1 MMPLRAKRPRPA
13 PVGGTGLRIR
23 PGRGL
28 RPLSHRGRRG
38 AQAVLNR
45 RSPSCRDI
53 SFDVRERGR
62 RLRDT
67 SGMDLDGVA
76 QAIREA
82 TVIVEQM
89 SAAARPGTVS
99 VSVRD
104 EGAACLYE
112 ASISFGGD

>member
-1 MMPLRAKRPRPA
+1 MPRYF
-13 PVGGTGLRIR
+13 
-23 PGRGL
+23 
-28 RPLSHRGRRG
+28 
-38 AQAVLNR
+38 
-45 RSPSCRDI
+45 
-53 SFDVRERGR
+53 FDVRERGR

-112 ASISFGGD
+112 ASISFGGS